1 MTEVTRMRWHAFQL
15 VIVILRI
22 LAVAYFFGN
31 LVFRIFRDTDFLLT
45 AILIMIIAVIKRKDK
60 TNLLLSIT
68 VSAGLVFNFIV
79 Y

>member
-1 MTEVTRMRWHAFQL
+1 MYDSQKKQDFQL

-60 TNLLLSIT
+60 TNLLLSII